1 MGGMG
6 MGGMGMGMGMGGMGM
21 GGMGMGSM
29 GMGGMGGYGS
39 GGQGGQ
45 GGGRSSSVDMSQLTQ
60 LIENTIAPESWYD
73 TSDYGEG
80 VISAYPPSGMS
91 MTMPKK
97 LAITNTRE
105 VHRQVEQLLDEL
117 RKSLLPQVS
126 IEARFLTV
134 SKAFMQ
140 EIGLDADMYLNK
152 LGGKWGQM
160 TLTQD
165 HVSGSKPK
173 ATEVPGSLG
182 NAPAAI
188 VASGGY
194 GYAMNALQVQYL
206 LRAAQA
212 RDDTK
217 TLSSPRV
224 TVMSGDPAIFNL
236 SSYFQFALPPE
247 TQQNYVGGTTLGTNQ
262 NQTTVT
268 PQYSTVLTGNGLQI
282 TPTISK
288 DKKHVLLTIDLIRNR
303 LVGIRTQIV
312 ETVAFDAAGVAQNVS
327 YKVELPETESAGL
340 STRVSVPDQ
349 GTLLLG
355 GQTVTTEVEKQSGV
369 PILSKIP
376 IIGLVFSSKSMV
388 KDQQIL
394 LLLVKP
400 TIILQNE
407 RDEEA
412 IAEAE
417 AKEAHAF

>member
-1 MGGMG
+1 
-6 MGGMGMGMGMGGMGM
+6 MGMGGMGM
-21 GGMGMGSM
+21 GGMGMG
-29 GMGGMGGYGS
+29 GGGYGS

-45 GGGRSSSVDMSQLTQ
+45 GGQGGYGGRGGSYDMSQLTQ
-60 LIENTIAPESWYD
+60 LIENTIAPDSWYD

-80 VISAYPPSGMS
+80 VISAYPPSMGM
-91 MTMPKK
+91 TLPKK

-105 VHRQVEQLLDEL
+105 VHQQVEHLLDEL

-134 SKAFMQ
+134 SKNFME
-140 EIGLDADMYLNK
+140 EIGLDADMFLNK
-152 LGGKWGQM
+152 LGGKWGRM
-160 TLTQD
+160 TIAQD
-165 HVSGSKPK
+165 SASGAK
-173 ATEVPGSLG
+173 ATSTEVPGSLG
-182 NAPAAI
+182 NIPAA
-188 VASGGY
+188 VMASGAY
-194 GYAMNALQVQYL
+194 GSSILNPLQVEYL
-206 LRAAQA
+206 LRATQA
-212 RDDTK
+212 RSDTK

-224 TVMSGDPAIFNL
+224 TVMSGDPATFSL
-236 SSYFQFALPPE
+236 SSSFQFALPPQ

-262 NQTTVT
+262 NQTTLT
-268 PQYSTVLTGNGLQI
+268 PQYSTVLTGNALQI

-303 LVGIRTQIV
+303 LVGIRSQNV
-312 ETVAFDAAGVAQNVS
+312 ETVVFDAAGVGSTVS
-327 YKVELPETESAGL
+327 YKVDLPETESALL

-355 GQTVTTEVEKQSGV
+355 GQTVTTEVEKQVGV

-376 IIGLVFSSKSMV
+376 LIGRVFSADSTV

-400 TIILQNE
+400 IIILQNE